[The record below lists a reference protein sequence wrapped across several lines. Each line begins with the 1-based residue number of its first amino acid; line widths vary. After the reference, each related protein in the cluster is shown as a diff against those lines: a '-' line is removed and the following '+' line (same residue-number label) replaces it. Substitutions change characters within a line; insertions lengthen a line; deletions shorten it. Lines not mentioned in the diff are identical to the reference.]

1 MKYKHITSKP
11 TPEKVLAHL
20 GRTDIPITNVSVTQG
35 YTEAGEPFIEVDLG
49 DVKLSPD
56 EERKLNG
63 YLGDFAPEIDD
74 LKDRLQRLENK
85 GPIVQ

>member
-1 MKYKHITSKP
+1 MKYTHTKSRLTI
-11 TPEKVLAHL
+11 EGVLASL
-20 GRTDIPITNVSVTQG
+20 GRTDIPITEVSVTEG
-35 YTEAGEPFIEVDLG
+35 ITEAGEPFVEVDLG